1 MKKIVLV
8 AAAAGLMTLAA
19 CTPSA
24 SDNTTANDVDTMGN
38 SIDDTMNM
46 GDDMMSNDA
55 MGNDTMG
62 NDAMMDS
69 NSAM

>member
-19 CTPSA
+19 CTPKA
-24 SDNTTANDVDTMGN
+24 SDNGANDVDAMGN
-38 SIDDTMNM
+38 TIDNGAM
-46 GDDMMSNDA
+46 GDEMMGNDA
-55 MGNDTMG
+55 MMSNDTMG